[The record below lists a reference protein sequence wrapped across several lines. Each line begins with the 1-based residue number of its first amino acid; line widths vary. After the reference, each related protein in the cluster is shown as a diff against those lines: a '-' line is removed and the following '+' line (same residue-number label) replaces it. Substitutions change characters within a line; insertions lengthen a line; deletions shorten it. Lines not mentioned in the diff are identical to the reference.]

1 MNVRTLKRKKII
13 DEAVKNSSR
22 LTEELRGLLVYKE
35 IVTGQGL
42 EFDRLREYD
51 PGDEARM
58 IDWNSLARTN
68 KLYTKVFKE
77 ERLMDTV
84 IVHDLSSSMA
94 TGTTE
99 IVKNEYSS
107 VVSTSLSQTALDAG
121 DKTGFLGFSEGIRAN
136 IPVSYNDE
144 IPFEIADQL
153 SNPEIYG
160 GKVDWKK
167 LENHLL
173 ENFESDTYIFLVTD
187 FMPFNDELITFLK
200 KISSIFRG
208 VFGIMVRDPLDSK
221 LPEGVGKAYMTDPET
236 GENMLVDVDEIRD
249 GYIEESKRKEEKIKT
264 VLETSGGQFFK
275 TYTDEDFIYNFATFL
290 DRRMELWS

>member
-22 LTEELRGLLVYKE
+22 LTEDLRGLLVYKE

-68 KLYTKVFKE
+68 KLYTKVFEE

-84 IVHDLSSSMA
+84 IVHDMSTSMA

-107 VVSTSLSQTALDAG
+107 VVSASLSRTALDAG
-121 DKTGFLGFSEGIRAN
+121 DKTGFIGFSEDVEITV
-136 IPVSYNDE
+136 PVGYSDE
-144 IPFEIADQL
+144 IPFEIADEL
-153 SNPEIYG
+153 SKPENYG
-160 GKVDWKK
+160 GEVNWEK
-167 LENHLL
+167 LEDHLL
-173 ENFESDTYIFLVTD
+173 ENYDQDTYIFLVTD
-187 FMPFNDELITFLK
+187 FMPFNDELVDFLR
-200 KISSIFRG
+200 KISDIFRG
-208 VFGIMVRDPLDSK
+208 VFGIMVKDPLDSK

-249 GYIEESKRKEEKIKT
+249 GYIEESKRKEERIKH

-290 DRRMELWS
+290 DRRMELWN